1 MKYGVIGLGAVGS
14 IIGGLLAETLKNDV
28 VLIGK
33 PYQIDV
39 IQKKGIKI
47 IGLDKKIENIQI
59 TSEFSEIK
67 NLDVIFLCVKS
78 QDTKNAAN
86 QMKEHL
92 KKTALIVSLQN
103 GVRNRETIHKI
114 TGKTVLAGVVLFNAV
129 YQEPGKVNLTIK
141 GGILL
146 ENNGEIAERISNVLN
161 RAGIKTI
168 LVDNIN
174 GFLWSKLILNL
185 QIAVT
190 ALTGQTIKESIIDE
204 DSRNIIIETMK
215 EGIKIVEKS
224 GIHLEKLPGADP
236 KKTIKRLERYNSL
249 TLKIGSIF
257 IGVKKDARNSMWQ
270 SLSRRRPTEI
280 DYINGE
286 IVNLAKKNNLKAP
299 INMKLVELVKQVEK
313 KPEFKGKIIVDA
325 TGYQAQLL
333 KKAPERWRIEKHID
347 KRDLIIA
354 YREII
359 HVRNPLWDVEN
370 LHLHFIDRYAPG
382 GYVWIFPW
390 SKDGLYLNIGNGGM
404 ACYKTPHFREL
415 LNNYASKVLPNL
427 LADRSI
433 IKSGIWL
440 IPNRRPRHVFVGDG
454 FLAVGDSA
462 IMINPAT
469 SEGIGYGLYG
479 AYLASKV
486 IIEALEEDDFS
497 QESLWRYQHAYMTS
511 PYGVRQARLDVLRIL
526 MQAHGDDDFQ
536 YVIKYK
542 ILSSGDL
549 TKARNEDEF
558 MSKLSK
564 FIKAGRMILSRRIK
578 LFKNMKYA
586 LDMMKV
592 VRKLYEEYPNTP
604 EGIDDWIRREELIF
618 NEVKDKLKPYN
629 SYPVIC

>member
-1 MKYGVIGLGAVGS
+1 MYEHDVIVVGAGTAGLSLA
-14 IIGGLLAETLKNDV
+14 ILLANEDINVALVERKPKD
-28 VLIGK
+28 LIGDKICGDAIAGHHYSATSGIPK
-33 PYQIDV
+33 PLGDALRLKV
-39 IQKKGIKI
+39 SGIKI
-47 IGLDKKIENIQI
+47 YSPDMKHFI
-59 TSEFSEIK
+59 TIISSEGGYII
-67 NLDVIFLCVKS
+67 DR
-78 QDTKNAAN
+78 
-86 QMKEHL
+86 L
-92 KKTALIVSLQN
+92 KYGQQLLNTFID
-103 GVRNRETIHKI
+103 
-114 TGKTVLAGVVLFNAV
+114 
-129 YQEPGKVNLTIK
+129 K
-141 GGILL
+141 GGTLYDSVQ
-146 ENNGEIAERISNVLN
+146 A
-161 RAGIKTI
+161 
-168 LVDNIN
+168 IN
-174 GFLWSKLILNL
+174 L
-185 QIAVT
+185 
-190 ALTGQTIKESIIDE
+190 
-204 DSRNIIIETMK
+204 IIEDGYAR
-215 EGIKIVEKS
+215 GIIAR
-224 GIHLEKLPGADP
+224 KLSSNEL
-236 KKTIKRLERYNSL
+236 IKL
-249 TLKIGSIF
+249 
-257 IGVKKDARNSMWQ
+257 
-270 SLSRRRPTEI
+270 
-280 DYINGE
+280 
-286 IVNLAKKNNLKAP
+286 
-299 INMKLVELVKQVEK
+299 
-313 KPEFKGKIIVDA
+313 KGKIIVDA